1 MEIARPINNR
11 DKHTSQSVSWIE
23 PDYKLHLLGTGETLR
38 GLGLSGTTGS
48 LEGWWSWGDNKT
60 GLGTFLWA
68 VVLSREAVPPGVAS

>member
-1 MEIARPINNR
+1 MAMEIARPINNR

-48 LEGWWSWGDNKT
+48 LEGWWS
-60 GLGTFLWA
+60 
-68 VVLSREAVPPGVAS
+68 